1 MKYEYDSNK
10 SLSNKQKHGI
20 DFEDAK
26 LLWND
31 DRMVEILTSY
41 EDEERFINIG
51 KINSKFY
58 TVVTTIR
65 EKEKIRIISARRARK
80 RPNLEPKRINIDF
93 PTWMVKKLDEEAQ
106 HIGVSR
112 QAIIKTWLADKLLQ
126 NEHHKVAV

>member
-10 SLSNKQKHGI
+10 SLSNKQKYGI
-20 DFEDAK
+20 DFEEAK

-41 EDEERFINIG
+41 EDEVRYINIG

-80 RPNLEPKRINIDF
+80 KEIELYE
-93 PTWMVKKLDEEAQ
+93 
-106 HIGVSR
+106 S
-112 QAIIKTWLADKLLQ
+112 
-126 NEHHKVAV
+126 